1 MLSPPERDRRRRL
14 APACS
19 SAKNRERLEGKAMT
33 NQIPGAQAPRPQSA
47 GGAQRAQTD
56 VETLRGLLIANG
68 GGAVALLLALSP
80 VIDRAGFEPVVFAM
94 LVGIVVFML
103 GVVLA
108 ILYNHFRRQC
118 SLQYSQHGSTP
129 PPGAILGRQLKEP
142 MVCFAYRAC
151 LYLSLL
157 CFIGTGMYVA
167 WAGVST
173 VGALQASSSKGPGA
187 PKAGATKTK

>member
-1 MLSPPERDRRRRL
+1 
-14 APACS
+14 
-19 SAKNRERLEGKAMT
+19 MT
-33 NQIPGAQAPRPQSA
+33 NQIPGAQPPRPQSA

-80 VIDRAGFEPVVFAM
+80 ALDRPGFEP
-94 LVGIVVFML
+94 LVYTMFIGIVVFMV

-108 ILYNHFRRQC
+108 VLYHHFRRQC
-118 SLQYSQHGSTP
+118 SQQVNVPGLPQGSF
-129 PPGAILGRQLKEP
+129 LGIRLRAP
-142 MVCFAYRAC
+142 ATCVAYQVC

-157 CFIGTGMYVA
+157 CFIGTGAYVA

-173 VGALQASSSKGPGA
+173 VGALQASAGKGPGA
-187 PKAGATKTK
+187 PKAGTTKAK